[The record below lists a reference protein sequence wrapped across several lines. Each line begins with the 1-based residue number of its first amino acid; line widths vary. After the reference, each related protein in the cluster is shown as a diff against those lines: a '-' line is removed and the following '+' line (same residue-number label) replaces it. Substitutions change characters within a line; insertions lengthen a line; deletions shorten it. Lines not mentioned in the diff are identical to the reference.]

1 VRHCYHLL
9 VAVVLKALH
18 FCQGVLAASVLSDL
32 LVLIYGCLY
41 FPFMYHCISWAR
53 VIECLTPSVYG
64 LLDPQHT
71 ENTPDVINRAFLAL
85 CVSQANSMLPRELS
99 EVAKIAGYK
108 LWSNMRKT
116 IEEAELASHSDS
128 RSSSS
133 SRQTRSVAAAAAA
146 SVSVYTPLVR
156 AAVPRKADDG
166 VEGRTLAGF
175 VAGIAKRLPTA
186 ATSTT
191 DSSATA
197 VLSNTLLQL
206 QVNSKCAVRKSTVSR
221 VPQQQQQQQQQQLQ
235 TMQQQ
240 YQRSKTGGATST
252 ANLLQQSELLRR
264 ESSDSTAEAVVDVDN
279 AWQSRG
285 VIHSNV
291 ESDTATANDELDEY
305 HDDDEHGDVREEEQI
320 EQNTEQQ
327 DTATDDPTL
336 QGKIYSLVS
345 AHKTVLVQA
354 TLTVSVYFLFQCE

>member
-1 VRHCYHLL
+1 MTLRVLL
-9 VAVVLKALH
+9 LH
-18 FCQGVLAASVLSDL
+18 
-32 LVLIYGCLY
+32 
-41 FPFMYHCISWAR
+41 SWAR
-53 VIECLTPSVYG
+53 VIECLGPDVYG

-71 ENTPDVINRAFLAL
+71 ENTPEVINRAFLAL
-85 CVSQANSMLPRELS
+85 CVSQANTLLPPELS
-99 EVAKIAGYK
+99 AFAKIAGYK
-108 LWSNMRKT
+108 LWSNIRKT
-116 IEEAELASHSDS
+116 IEEAEYASRNDS
-128 RSSSS
+128 RSSSSSS
-133 SRQTRSVAAAAAA
+133 SRQTRSTTAAVA

-156 AAVPRKADDG
+156 SAVPRMADDG

-191 DSSATA
+191 DSSA
-197 VLSNTLLQL
+197 VLNNALLQL
-206 QVNSKCAVRKSTVSR
+206 QVNSKCAIRRSTVSR